1 MVNSRGVMARLVAVI
16 YPDFGSVFRIRSE
29 CRRRPGRLRVCR
41 MACGR
46 RPRPLPRCGAR
57 WPPRP
62 LVSWVA
68 VSQVPQA
75 SWKTSRGGA
84 GRRDWAGGT
93 VRGTGDSRL
102 ALAGL
107 RGFRCAPP
115 GQVRVP
121 DGGSGRDWRS
131 MWMVM
136 IVQVSGTCP
145 FPSGPGMLTLCWV
158 IRTGSPSALFA
169 PSGAQDAGNTLASQF
184 PIRPAVPEYCL
195 AALAD
200 MRSFFTNPVSSRAS
214 TTPASPNSLA
224 HPQSA
229 PARPSR
235 QPACRNPGAGRRPD
249 HAGTPHNIT
258 AAVVVLRSTFERT
271 RVDCCGTLTSGSR
284 ECIH

>member
-1 MVNSRGVMARLVAVI
+1 M
-16 YPDFGSVFRIRSE
+16 RSTWSGT
-29 CRRRPGRLRVCR
+29 RS
-41 MACGR
+41 GR
-46 RPRPLPRCGAR
+46 RLGQG
-57 WPPRP
+57 
-62 LVSWVA
+62 LA
-68 VSQVPQA
+68 VHEDGDD
-75 SWKTSRGGA
+75 RA
-84 GRRDWAGGT
+84 GP
-93 VRGTGDSRL
+93 GDL
-102 ALAGL
+102 
-107 RGFRCAPP
+107 
-115 GQVRVP
+115 
-121 DGGSGRDWRS
+121 
-131 MWMVM
+131 
-136 IVQVSGTCP
+136 P
-145 FPSGPGMLTLCWV
+145 FPVRAGHVDVMLGDPDREPVCVLC
-158 IRTGSPSALFA
+158 
-169 PSGAQDAGNTLASQF
+169 PSGAQDAGNTLAWQF

-271 RVDCCGTLTSGSR
+271 RVDCYGTLTSGSR